1 MKIKAATVGATGIV
15 SRQVPAA
22 LDDHPYIEIAAL
34 AASERLAGRRLP
46 RL

>member
-1 MKIKAATVGATGIV
+1 MKIKAAIVGATGIA